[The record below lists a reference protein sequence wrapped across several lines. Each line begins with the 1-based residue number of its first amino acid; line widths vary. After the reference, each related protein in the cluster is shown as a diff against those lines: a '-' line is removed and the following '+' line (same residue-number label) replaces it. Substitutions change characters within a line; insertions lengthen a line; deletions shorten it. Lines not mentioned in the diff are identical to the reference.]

1 MSLDLTPDQINQL
14 RALGINTDQ
23 KPATSSV
30 ETCITLVP
38 QGNLVDQKLLALPQI
53 ALTQPRQSNRALP
66 LLSISGLTLVSFG
79 GILMFKSKETTTIS
93 APPAIPDIPQSQSI
107 PSPTQ
112 VPKSIQHY
120 LLASQQY
127 FSQALQQQT
136 TDKTQTT
143 TVINYLNQSIIAA
156 TDAIKEFP
164 QDYRGYQ
171 QRGRLYQTLTDSQP
185 QFVDNALSDLSSAS
199 KLNPNSSEL
208 THDLALLYAKKGDAT
223 QTINYLQQTVNLE
236 PTKAQNFYDLAKLQ
250 QQVGLVP
257 QALDTYNRLLP
268 LITDPTQKS
277 TVTAEKSAL
286 ESLLSQ
292 SPTTNNIPSLPTVTP
307 NLPSTIQDAPTLQ
320 ADNGQGL
327 VIAAP
332 ETAKEV
338 TLQNQTE
345 SNSLAGD
352 SVLPSGQK
360 SITLTNS
367 HIGALSKVYLTTTK
381 GGKNLVLQVLSK
393 SEGSAIIG
401 LDAPTNEE
409 ISFKWWI
416 IE

>member
-1 MSLDLTPDQINQL
+1 MSQYLTQDQIQKL
-14 RALGINTDQ
+14 QDLGITN
-23 KPATSSV
+23 
-30 ETCITLVP
+30 LP
-38 QGNLVDQKLLALPQI
+38 QDNLVDQNLLALPQI
-53 ALTQPRQSNRALP
+53 TLTQPKRSNHTLP
-66 LLSISGLTLVSFG
+66 LLSISGITLISFG
-79 GILMFKSKETTTIS
+79 GLLMFKSKETAVS
-93 APPAIPDIPQSQSI
+93 VPAPEPSI
-107 PSPTQ
+107 HQNQESTPSPTQ
-112 VPKSIQHY
+112 VPKSIQHF
-120 LLASQQY
+120 LLSSQQA
-127 FSQALQQQT
+127 FSQALQAQNT
-136 TDKTQTT
+136 PCPPTDNCSLI
-143 TVINYLNQSIIAA
+143 TVNLLNQSILAA

-199 KLNPNSSEL
+199 KLNPSSPEL
-208 THDLALLYAKKGDAT
+208 THDLALLYAKKGDAA

-257 QALDTYNRLLP
+257 QALETYNRLLP

-277 TVTAEKSAL
+277 TIIAEKSAL
-286 ESLLSQ
+286 ENLLSQ
-292 SPTTNNIPSLPTVTP
+292 SPAANTPKLPTATP
-307 NLPSTIQDAPTLQ
+307 NLPSTIQDVPTLQ
-320 ADNGQGL
+320 ADSGQGL

-338 TLQNQTE
+338 ILRNHTE

-352 SVLPSGQK
+352 SILPAGQK
-360 SITLTNS
+360 TITLTNS
-367 HIGALSKVYLTTTK
+367 HIGSLSKVYLTTTK

-401 LDAPTNEE
+401 LDSPTNED